1 MAVAETGWSTG
12 DKNYKDFEER
22 LYNVLGILEA
32 YEIGYVHP
40 KKANPNPI
48 KAVGQTLKFF
58 INMIDVDAIRSLKNM
73 QNAKKGRKSN

>member
-40 KKANPNPI
+40 KKANPI
-48 KAVGQTLKFF
+48 KAVGQTLKFL
-58 INMIDVDAIRSLKNM
+58 INMIDVDALRSLKNA
-73 QNAKKGRKSN
+73 QEAKKGRKSN